1 MTVDTQFQQWN
12 VRFAT
17 VLLLKPFQVIDD
29 GCILIFLAE
38 NKVPE
43 NLSVNEHSTQMA
55 SLAPHT
61 PILFSREKI
70 KPNFQIFQV
79 KPNRFMESFKIKKQL
94 AIKTLNNYIQ
104 SWE

>member
-17 VLLLKPFQVIDD
+17 VLFLKPFQVIDD

-43 NLSVNEHSTQMA
+43 NLSVNEHSTQMT

-61 PILFSREKI
+61 PILFGREKI
-70 KPNFQIFQV
+70 KPNF
-79 KPNRFMESFKIKKQL
+79 KYFKSNQTDLWKVFK
-94 AIKTLNNYIQ
+94 
-104 SWE
+104 